1 MAETST
7 EADLMT
13 IIDFCHE
20 MVLRYPI
27 GRLPEVAD
35 CHDLAHVILGGDKT
49 REWDFEDAMAW
60 DVGATEAWPDVKR
73 RMATLLAKSQAVI
86 SR

>member
-1 MAETST
+1 MSDTKD
-7 EADLMT
+7 DLMT

-20 MVLRYPI
+20 LVLRYPMDP
-27 GRLPEVAD
+27 LPEIAD

-60 DVGATEAWPDVKR
+60 DVGATEAWPDVKY
-73 RMATLLAKSQAVI
+73 RMAGILAAREI
-86 SR
+86 DNG

>member
-1 MAETST
+1 MTDT
-7 EADLMT
+7 KDDLMT

-20 MVLRYPI
+20 LVLRYPM
-27 GRLPEVAD
+27 GPLPEIAD

-49 REWDFEDAMAW
+49 REWDFEEAMAW

-73 RMATLLAKSQAVI
+73 RMAAILAAQEI
-86 SR
+86 DN